1 MCDKYFRFDFSH
13 FERLGDDNIDLVE
26 RRVNALI
33 RQNFPLCEKR
43 DSTME
48 EARAEGA
55 MALFGEKYGD
65 RVRVVRFGDSVELCG
80 GCHTRATGTI
90 GFFKIT
96 SESAIAAGIRRI
108 EAVTGLEAE
117 MAVDVMENS
126 LRAAKAFFNNVPD
139 LAGAIHK
146 MIEEN
151 SEYKKKM
158 EEVVRERTV
167 LLKQDL
173 LSHAREMGGR
183 RVIVI
188 ERSVDP
194 QMLRN
199 AAFML
204 QNETENLV
212 VAAAYEAGG
221 KPQLLLMYS
230 ADLVK
235 AGKNA
240 QADVKEAAKYIQGG
254 GGGQPGLATAG
265 GKNLAG
271 LGDALEKLIA
281 SATK

>member
-1 MCDKYFRFDFSH
+1 
-13 FERLGDDNIDLVE
+13 
-26 RRVNALI
+26 
-33 RQNFPLCEKR
+33 
-43 DSTME
+43 
-48 EARAEGA
+48 
-55 MALFGEKYGD
+55 
-65 RVRVVRFGDSVELCG
+65 
-80 GCHTRATGTI
+80 
-90 GFFKIT
+90 
-96 SESAIAAGIRRI
+96 
-108 EAVTGLEAE
+108 

-126 LRAAKAFFNNVPD
+126 LRAARAFFNNVPD

-173 LSHAREMGGR
+173 LSHARELGGH

-240 QADVKEAAKYIQGG
+240 QADVKEAAKCIQGG

-271 LGDALEKLIA
+271 LRDALEKLIA

>member
-1 MCDKYFRFDFSH
+1 LHFTFICDIS
-13 FERLGDDNIDLVE
+13 
-26 RRVNALI
+26 
-33 RQNFPLCEKR
+33 
-43 DSTME
+43 
-48 EARAEGA
+48 AEG
-55 MALFGEKYGD
+55 
-65 RVRVVRFGDSVELCG
+65 
-80 GCHTRATGTI
+80 
-90 GFFKIT
+90 
-96 SESAIAAGIRRI
+96 
-108 EAVTGLEAE
+108 
-117 MAVDVMENS
+117 
-126 LRAAKAFFNNVPD
+126 RAAKAFFNNVPD

-183 RVIVI
+183 RIIVI

-240 QADVKEAAKYIQGG
+240 QADVKEAAKCIQGG